1 MISYNDVLEVSK
13 LYKHKQYDK
22 VFSYITKK
30 LPSKNIIDFLKKC
43 KAEKFIETNDCIK
56 LDISKKELIIYKDD
70 FLKNVPLDKEDIYHI
85 DNYKITIGYPSTGS
99 TLPASCIKKIQYQ
112 NVFLD
117 VNPSNYDYIPLSL
130 VKKCT
135 PYIQTYLNKLNEM
148 YVYYVSEKY
157 NSGFLYH
164 KDIIINII
172 YLCFVQD
179 YDSLIQ
185 QQLLLMKQYN
195 FTYQDFNNIT
205 INSINAYVKI
215 INLKLNKD
223 D

>member
-1 MISYNDVLEVSK
+1 ML
-13 LYKHKQYDK
+13 
-22 VFSYITKK
+22 
-30 LPSKNIIDFLKKC
+30 
-43 KAEKFIETNDCIK
+43 
-56 LDISKKELIIYKDD
+56 KELKYVVYLLTIFFFIFIVIKFY
-70 FLKNVPLDKEDIYHI
+70 LSED
-85 DNYKITIGYPSTGS
+85 N
-99 TLPASCIKKIQYQ
+99 IKWNNKVIIQYQ
-112 NVFLD
+112 NIFLD
-117 VNPSNYDYIPLSL
+117 VNPNNYDYIPLSL

-135 PYIQTYLNKLNEM
+135 PYIKTYLNKLNEM
-148 YVYYVSEKY
+148 YVYYVNEKY